1 MAAASF
7 KHIGSLAF
15 IFVIFVLFLLLL
27 EGVLPVTERKQ
38 LIAGVGSDGSDERGE
53 GVAVPDGRVSLHVQN
68 TRTLPLLP
76 QVHSQYAGQPEREKK
91 TFDGIKDHGLFAR
104 VRYTQHICS
113 MLK

>member
-15 IFVIFVLFLLLL
+15 IFVIIVLFLLLL
-27 EGVLPVTERKQ
+27 EGVLPITERKQ

-76 QVHSQYAGQPEREKK
+76 QVHSQYAGQPERGRKRLMVSR
-91 TFDGIKDHGLFAR
+91 TMACLLGSDTHSIYAP
-104 VRYTQHICS
+104 C
-113 MLK
+113 